1 MAIIFSCF
9 LLGRNE
15 PSYAKVGNDGA
26 FSAELAPGDY
36 TVTGS
41 AGFMANTEKKG
52 PGMVSKD
59 LKVEADVS
67 NLDIDVASKS
77 NKK

>member
-1 MAIIFSCF
+1 MVKFEASGTQETSF
-9 LLGRNE
+9 
-15 PSYAKVGNDGA
+15 AKVSDDGSFLADLPAGN
-26 FSAELAPGDY
+26 Y
-36 TVTGS
+36 KVTGS

>member
-1 MAIIFSCF
+1 MVIIFSCF

-15 PSYAKVGNDGA
+15 PSYAKVGIDGA
-26 FSAELAPGDY
+26 FSAELTPGDY

-41 AGFMANTEKKG
+41 AGFMANSDKKG
-52 PGMVSKD
+52 PGIISKG
-59 LKVEADVS
+59 LKVEADVA
-67 NLDIDVASKS
+67 NLDLDVGKV